1 MVDGLKMTEVRGQK
15 AEDIGQRTE
24 GRGQKTDDGRQ
35 MAVAHEFRSWNV
47 EFGKEKRWT
56 N

>member
-1 MVDGLKMTEVRGQK
+1 MVDGLK
-15 AEDIGQRTE
+15 ITE
-24 GRGQKTDDGRQ
+24 GRGQRADDGRQ
-35 MAVAHEFRSWNV
+35 KTEDRGQMTDDRWRMLEMS